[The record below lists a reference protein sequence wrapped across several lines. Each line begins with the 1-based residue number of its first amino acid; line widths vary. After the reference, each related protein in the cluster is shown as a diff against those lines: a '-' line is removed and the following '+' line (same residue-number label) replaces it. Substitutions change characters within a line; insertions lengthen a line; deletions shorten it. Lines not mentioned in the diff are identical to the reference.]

1 LRPVAAD
8 IVSPSARKV
17 VQGGHL
23 DRLESQHQDKD
34 HAGVDE
40 YVDEEVVVMQGSLLF
55 YDSDEPPSKGVHGDD
70 GKARCS

>member
-1 LRPVAAD
+1 
-8 IVSPSARKV
+8 
-17 VQGGHL
+17 
-23 DRLESQHQDKD
+23 LESQHQDKD